1 MKPTEL
7 KGFREKI
14 DAVDDQIVELLA
26 ERAGYVKEVGK
37 RKKAAKLPEFRPERE
52 VEIIE
57 RMCEKNKLLN
67 SGLPCESIAT
77 FWLEIISGCR
87 ALEKKLEIA
96 YLGPQGT
103 YSELAARVLFGHM
116 VDLVPCYSLEEV
128 LEKGERG
135 QSDISLLPV
144 ENSIE
149 GTVGRTLDLLVSAKL
164 KISAEISIPIN
175 HLLLRKVEGFNH
187 ITRVVAHSQALLQCQ
202 KWLDLRLPSVPRLAV
217 ESNGVAA
224 QMAQQDEKI
233 VAIAGKLAQEKYDL
247 VSLANDIQ
255 NEKFNRTRFA
265 ALGKFEPDGCG
276 TDQTSIIVGVRDQVG
291 AMHKVVESFAK
302 NRVSLRRFES
312 RPAQTTRVH
321 AWEYLFY
328 TDIEG
333 HINDTKVKKALD
345 DVKENSVFFKNLG
358 SYPLFEKLGLPS
370 RLT

>member
-116 VDLVPCYSLEEV
+116 VDLVPCHSLEEV
-128 LEKGERG
+128 L
-135 QSDISLLPV
+135 
-144 ENSIE
+144 
-149 GTVGRTLDLLVSAKL
+149 
-164 KISAEISIPIN
+164 
-175 HLLLRKVEGFNH
+175 
-187 ITRVVAHSQALLQCQ
+187 
-202 KWLDLRLPSVPRLAV
+202 
-217 ESNGVAA
+217 
-224 QMAQQDEKI
+224 
-233 VAIAGKLAQEKYDL
+233 
-247 VSLANDIQ
+247 
-255 NEKFNRTRFA
+255 
-265 ALGKFEPDGCG
+265 
-276 TDQTSIIVGVRDQVG
+276 
-291 AMHKVVESFAK
+291 
-302 NRVSLRRFES
+302 
-312 RPAQTTRVH
+312 
-321 AWEYLFY
+321 
-328 TDIEG
+328 
-333 HINDTKVKKALD
+333 
-345 DVKENSVFFKNLG
+345 
-358 SYPLFEKLGLPS
+358 
-370 RLT
+370 

>member
-116 VDLVPCYSLEEV
+116 VDLIPCYSLEEV
-128 LEKGERG
+128 LERGESQIFLCCQLR
-135 QSDISLLPV
+135 I
-144 ENSIE
+144 
-149 GTVGRTLDLLVSAKL
+149 
-164 KISAEISIPIN
+164 
-175 HLLLRKVEGFNH
+175 LLR
-187 ITRVVAHSQALLQCQ
+187 ALLDAPLICLSQLKSRYQ
-202 KWLDLRLPSVPRLAV
+202 R
-217 ESNGVAA
+217 
-224 QMAQQDEKI
+224 
-233 VAIAGKLAQEKYDL
+233 
-247 VSLANDIQ
+247 
-255 NEKFNRTRFA
+255 KFPF
-265 ALGKFEPDGCG
+265 
-276 TDQTSIIVGVRDQVG
+276 Q
-291 AMHKVVESFAK
+291 
-302 NRVSLRRFES
+302 
-312 RPAQTTRVH
+312 
-321 AWEYLFY
+321 
-328 TDIEG
+328 
-333 HINDTKVKKALD
+333 
-345 DVKENSVFFKNLG
+345 
-358 SYPLFEKLGLPS
+358 
-370 RLT
+370 

>member
-57 RMCEKNKLLN
+57 RMCERNKLLN

-128 LEKGERG
+128 LERGERG
-135 QSDISLLPV
+135 ESDISLLPV

-149 GTVGRTLDLLVSAKL
+149 GTVGRTLDLLVTAKAQD
-164 KISAEISIPIN
+164 ISGN
-175 HLLLRKVEGFNH
+175 F
-187 ITRVVAHSQALLQCQ
+187 HSY
-202 KWLDLRLPSVPRLAV
+202 KPPVT
-217 ESNGVAA
+217 
-224 QMAQQDEKI
+224 EK
-233 VAIAGKLAQEKYDL
+233 
-247 VSLANDIQ
+247 S
-255 NEKFNRTRFA
+255 
-265 ALGKFEPDGCG
+265 
-276 TDQTSIIVGVRDQVG
+276 
-291 AMHKVVESFAK
+291 
-302 NRVSLRRFES
+302 
-312 RPAQTTRVH
+312 
-321 AWEYLFY
+321 
-328 TDIEG
+328 
-333 HINDTKVKKALD
+333 
-345 DVKENSVFFKNLG
+345 
-358 SYPLFEKLGLPS
+358 
-370 RLT
+370 

>member
-1 MKPTEL
+1 
-7 KGFREKI
+7 
-14 DAVDDQIVELLA
+14 
-26 ERAGYVKEVGK
+26 
-37 RKKAAKLPEFRPERE
+37 
-52 VEIIE
+52 
-57 RMCEKNKLLN
+57 
-67 SGLPCESIAT
+67 
-77 FWLEIISGCR
+77 
-87 ALEKKLEIA
+87 
-96 YLGPQGT
+96 
-103 YSELAARVLFGHM
+103 M

-128 LEKGERG
+128 LERGERG

-302 NRVSLRRFES
+302 NHVSLRRFES
-312 RPAQTTRVH
+312 RPARMTRVH

-328 TDIEG
+328 IDLEG
-333 HINDTKVKKALD
+333 HINDIKVRKALD

-370 RLT
+370 QLT